1 MPYIKSMNNALI
13 AATAG
18 NWVEAVRLLEG
29 SLSGID
35 WGGADISTPGMELD
49 TRIQHAINLCHEA
62 RVFGNGDASLG
73 RLAIK
78 AINGLI
84 TEDDTEL
91 EQAESF
97 EATIAAVELGE
108 DID

>member
-1 MPYIKSMNNALI
+1 MNNALN

-18 NWVEAVRLLEG
+18 NWTEAVESLKG

-35 WGGADISTPGMELD
+35 WEGADISTPGMELD

-62 RVFGNGDASLG
+62 RVFGRHDASLG

-78 AINGLI
+78 AIEGLI
-84 TEDDTEL
+84 SEDDTEL
-91 EQAESF
+91 EQAEVF

-108 DID
+108 GIN

>member
-1 MPYIKSMNNALI
+1 MNNALI

-18 NWVEAVRLLEG
+18 NWTEAAEALKG
-29 SLSGID
+29 SISGID
-35 WGGADISTPGMELD
+35 WEGADISSPGMELD
-49 TRIQHAINLCHEA
+49 TRIQHAINLCLEA
-62 RVFGNGDASLG
+62 RAFGKFDASLG

-78 AINGLI
+78 AIEGLI
-84 TEDDTEL
+84 AEDDSEL

-108 DID
+108 EID